1 MTQGRNALVTGCSTG
16 IGRAVALDLARV
28 RAGASS
34 PPCASRPTPTLSSLP
49 CKMRG
54 FAKQDLRTLL
64 LLDVTDAESV
74 QAAAQSMAE
83 QLDGET
89 LHGVVQNAGVAN
101 IGPLEVMPLDFF
113 RQQLE
118 VNLTGVLCVTQA
130 VLPLMRQGEAPAG
143 SLRIV
148 MISSING
155 QVGTPLGGAYCASKF
170 GLEGMSDVL
179 RCELLPQGIDVVLIE
194 PGAIA
199 TDIWQTSRDRA
210 EALLPEIDPHPA
222 MPHYRGFL
230 DAMMLKVER
239 IQAQA
244 SPSERVAEV
253 VRRVLLSKK
262 PAVRTRVGKDAK
274 LGYFLKRWLPTRFFD
289 KLIVKDMLKGQ

>member
-16 IGRAVALDLARV
+16 IGRAVVLDLLGQGWRIFA
-28 RAGASS
+28 
-34 PPCASRPTPTLSSLP
+34 TLRKQADADALHAAVQDE
-49 CKMRG
+49 R
-54 FAKQDLRTLL
+54 FAKQNLHTL